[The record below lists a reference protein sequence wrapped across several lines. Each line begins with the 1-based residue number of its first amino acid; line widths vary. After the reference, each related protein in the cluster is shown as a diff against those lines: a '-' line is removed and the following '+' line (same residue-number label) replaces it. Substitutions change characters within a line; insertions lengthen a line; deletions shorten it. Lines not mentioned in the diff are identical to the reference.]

1 MKTLKDF
8 QEHIAEFDKKRD
20 WDGFYP
26 YDILLNI
33 NEEVGEMWHR
43 MAWVDE
49 AKKKELIEK
58 YKGKFEN
65 DVADII
71 YLALKLANQMGL
83 DAEKGILDVFQEYE
97 RRFPISETK
106 GKTANKDFGI
116 DKKDPE

>member
-1 MKTLKDF
+1 MKSLKEL
-8 QEHIAEFDKKRD
+8 QNHIAEFDIKRE

-49 AKKKELIEK
+49 AKKRELIKK
-58 YKGKFEN
+58 YHGKFEN

-71 YLALKLANQMGL
+71 YLALKLANQLGV

-97 RRFPISETK
+97 KRFPIAETK

-116 DKKDPE
+116 DNKDPE